1 MDYIAVG
8 ILILLG
14 LGGVLRVGAILILL
28 GGAMALAKRQDIND
42 ND

>member
-14 LGGVLRVGAILILL
+14 LGGVLIVGAILILL